1 MGFSSSSKRCHE
13 GRWTVTLEWTV
24 VTMPVL
30 NVAFVGSEELART
43 LAKKG
48 DVRDIES
55 YVHKEVVD
63 GQTRILS
70 LLRPLRHPERLRPLL
85 SVLNVAKAG
94 IVEIGKVDAA
104 LGEVLVS
111 FGAADITRGHAIIS
125 PEEGGWVDPEQV
137 RVILDQAGLADWT
150 LHEEMP
156 DEHTLRDSLLSTL
169 ITGDENE
176 PLVIPIDQH
185 FNVKGVG
192 LVAIGYVQAGTVSK
206 HDEIRVL
213 PAQENG
219 ITRSLQVMD
228 DDVEQSIAGDR
239 VGVALRNLRED
250 ALHRGCILTLADE
263 NALTCHNGSKFTLL
277 RAPFQKRGLN
287 EGDIVHA
294 AVDLQFQVGRIIQV
308 EGDEITVEW
317 EQPLWIQNRD
327 AAPVIIAQL
336 DAGNM
341 RIMGVAQSIAPA

>member
-1 MGFSSSSKRCHE
+1 
-13 GRWTVTLEWTV
+13 
-24 VTMPVL
+24 MPVL

-55 YVHKEVVD
+55 YVYKEVVD

-70 LLRPLRHPERLRPLL
+70 LLRPLRHPEKIRPLL

-94 IVEIGKVDAA
+94 IVEIAKMDAA
-104 LGEVLVS
+104 LGEVLVA
-111 FGAADITRGHAIIS
+111 FGAANITKGHAIIS

-137 RVILDQAGLADWT
+137 RVILDQAGLGEWT
-150 LHEEMP
+150 LYEEMP
-156 DEHTLRDSLLSTL
+156 DEHTLRESLLSNL
-169 ITGDENE
+169 QIGDQNA

-192 LVAIGYVQAGTVSK
+192 LVAIGYVQAGIVSK
-206 HDEIRVL
+206 HDEIHVL

-219 ITRSLQVMD
+219 IARSLQVMD

-250 ALHRGCILTLADE
+250 ALHRGCILTHVDGE
-263 NALTCHNGSKFTLL
+263 ALVRHNSSKFLL
-277 RAPFQKRGLN
+277 SPVPFQKRILSI
-287 EGDIVHA
+287 GDVVHA

-308 EGDEITVEW
+308 EGDDITVEW
-317 EQPLWIQNRD
+317 EQPLWIQKRD

>member
-1 MGFSSSSKRCHE
+1 MS
-13 GRWTVTLEWTV
+13 
-24 VTMPVL
+24 VL
-30 NVAFVGSEELART
+30 NVAFVGSEEFARK

-94 IVEIGKVDAA
+94 IVEIAKVDAA
-104 LGEVLVS
+104 LGEVLVA
-111 FGAADITRGHAIIS
+111 FGAANIEMGHAIIS
-125 PEEGGWVDPEQV
+125 PEEGVWVDPEQV
-137 RVILDQAGLADWT
+137 RVILDQADLAGWI
-150 LHEEMP
+150 LHEEVP

-169 ITGDENE
+169 STGDENE

-206 HDEIRVL
+206 HDEIHVL
-213 PAQENG
+213 PAQETG
-219 ITRSLQVMD
+219 IARSLQVMD

-239 VGVALRNLRED
+239 VGVALRNLREE

-263 NALTCHNGSKFTLL
+263 NALTPHNGSKFTLL
-277 RAPFQKRGLN
+277 RAPFQKRELN
-287 EGDIVHA
+287 KDDIVHA

-308 EGDEITVEW
+308 EGDNIIVEW
-317 EQPLWIQNRD
+317 EQPLWIQNRG

-336 DAGNM
+336 DARNM

>member
-1 MGFSSSSKRCHE
+1 
-13 GRWTVTLEWTV
+13 
-24 VTMPVL
+24 MPVL

-55 YVHKEVVD
+55 YVHKEVID

-70 LLRPLRHPERLRPLL
+70 LLRPLRHPERIRPLL

-94 IVEIGKVDAA
+94 IVEITKVDAA
-104 LGEVLVS
+104 LGEVLVA
-111 FGAADITRGHAIIS
+111 FGAAGISIGHAIIS
-125 PEEGGWVDPEQV
+125 PEEGEWVDPEQI
-137 RVILDQAGLADWT
+137 RVILDQAGLADWI
-150 LHEEMP
+150 LHEGVP

-169 ITGDENE
+169 NTGDENE

-206 HDEIRVL
+206 HDEIHVL

-219 ITRSLQVMD
+219 IARSLQVMD

-239 VGVALRNLRED
+239 VGVALRNLREE
-250 ALHRGCILTLADE
+250 ALHRGCILTHLE
-263 NALTCHNGSKFTLL
+263 GGALTRHNGSKFTLL
-277 RAPFQKRGLN
+277 RAPFQKRELK

-294 AVDLQFQVGRIIQV
+294 AVDLQFQVGRIIQNDGV
-308 EGDEITVEW
+308 DFVVEW
-317 EQPLWIQNRD
+317 EQALWIQKRG

-341 RIMGVAQSIAPA
+341 RIMGVADSIAPA

>member
-1 MGFSSSSKRCHE
+1 
-13 GRWTVTLEWTV
+13 
-24 VTMPVL
+24 MPVL
-30 NVAFVGSEELART
+30 NVAFVGSEEFART

-55 YVHKEVVD
+55 YVHKEVVE

-94 IVEIGKVDAA
+94 IVEIAKVDAA
-104 LGEVLVS
+104 LGEVLVA
-111 FGAADITRGHAIIS
+111 FGAANIAIGHAIIS
-125 PEEGGWVDPEQV
+125 PEEGGWVDAEQV
-137 RVILDQAGLADWT
+137 RVILDQAGLAGWI
-150 LHEEMP
+150 LHEEVP
-156 DEHTLRDSLLSTL
+156 DEHTLRNSLLSTL
-169 ITGDENE
+169 STGDENE

-206 HDEIRVL
+206 HDDIHVL

-219 ITRSLQVMD
+219 IARSLQVMD

-239 VGVALRNLRED
+239 VGVALRNIREE
-250 ALHRGCILTLADE
+250 ALHRGCILTHVEGD
-263 NALTCHNGSKFTLL
+263 ALVRHNSSKFLL
-277 RAPFQKRGLN
+277 SPAPFQKRLLSK
-287 EGDIVHA
+287 GDVVHA
-294 AVDLQFQVGRIIQV
+294 AVDLQFQVGRITEI
-308 EGDEITVEW
+308 EPTKCDITVEW
-317 EQPLWIQNRD
+317 EQPLWIQKRD
-327 AAPVIIAQL
+327 ASPVIIVQL

-341 RIMGVAQSIAPA
+341 RIMGVAKSIAPA